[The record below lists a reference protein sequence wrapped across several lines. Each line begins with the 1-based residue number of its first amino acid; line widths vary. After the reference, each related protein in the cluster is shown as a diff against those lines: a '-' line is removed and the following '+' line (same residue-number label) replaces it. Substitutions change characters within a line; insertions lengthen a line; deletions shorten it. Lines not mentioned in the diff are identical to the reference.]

1 MMMSWLLSGLTYD
14 VINVQIQWKPWIVE
28 GLGKIANRW
37 FLNTIKINILKYQFG
52 QRTQYLRPWLA
63 EGPTTPNN
71 PYIKSFEKLMMHSK
85 FLINWNTMAI
95 QKRWLI
101 LENYSADFIKRQMS
115 PKTQYGRPTTT

>member
-63 EGPTTPNN
+63 EGPTTPTNQ
-71 PYIKSFEKLMMHSK
+71 YIKSFEKLMMHSK
-85 FLINWNTMAI
+85 FLINWKTMAVE
-95 QKRWLI
+95 KRLPI
-101 LENYSADFIKRQMS
+101 LENHSAAIL
-115 PKTQYGRPTTT
+115 